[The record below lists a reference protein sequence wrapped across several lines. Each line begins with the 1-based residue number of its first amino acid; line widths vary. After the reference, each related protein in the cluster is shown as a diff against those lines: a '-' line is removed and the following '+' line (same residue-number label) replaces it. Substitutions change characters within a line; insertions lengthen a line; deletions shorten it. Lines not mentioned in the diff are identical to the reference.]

1 MNYSDIS
8 SGQTYESE
16 RTITDEMVIEFA
28 RITGDDNPIHLDEEA
43 ASKSM
48 FGRRIAHGMLV
59 MGVVSSVLGREF
71 PGPGTVYM
79 KQEARFLRPVY
90 INERIRVKVTVLE
103 KIEEKSRLRL
113 STEVLK
119 EDDQPA
125 VTGEALVL
133 FRKE

>member
-8 SGQTYESE
+8 SGQTYESD

-28 RITGDDNPIHLDEEA
+28 RITGDDNPIHLDDEA

>member
-16 RTITDEMVIEFA
+16 RVMTDEMVLEFA

-43 ASKSM
+43 ARNSM

-79 KQEARFLRPVY
+79 KQEAKFLRPVY
-90 INERIRVKVTVLE
+90 INERIRVRVSVLE

-119 EDDQPA
+119 EDGQLA

>member
-71 PGPGTVYM
+71 PGPGAVYM

>member
-59 MGVVSSVLGREF
+59 MGVVSSVL
-71 PGPGTVYM
+71 
-79 KQEARFLRPVY
+79 
-90 INERIRVKVTVLE
+90 
-103 KIEEKSRLRL
+103 
-113 STEVLK
+113 
-119 EDDQPA
+119 
-125 VTGEALVL
+125 
-133 FRKE
+133 

>member
-1 MNYSDIS
+1 
-8 SGQTYESE
+8 
-16 RTITDEMVIEFA
+16 
-28 RITGDDNPIHLDEEA
+28 
-43 ASKSM
+43 
-48 FGRRIAHGMLV
+48 
-59 MGVVSSVLGREF
+59 
-71 PGPGTVYM
+71 M

>member
-16 RTITDEMVIEFA
+16 RAITDEMVVEFA

-43 ASKSM
+43 ARNSM

-79 KQEARFLRPVY
+79 KQEAKFLRPVY
-90 INERIRVKVTVLE
+90 INERIRVRVTVLE
-103 KIEEKSRLRL
+103 KIEEKRRLRL

-119 EDDQPA
+119 EDDQLA